1 MNRTPRTDPPPLT
14 QRPALLLAG
23 LGGVALLL
31 LGGVPLT
38 ERLLAHLT
46 VWGDVLMPVPGLP
59 HLVLA
64 VVGAALLTLFWRRHH
79 GTTPAAGHR

>member
-1 MNRTPRTDPPPLT
+1 MT
-14 QRPALLLAG
+14 QRPALLVAG
-23 LGGVALLL
+23 LGGLALLL

-46 VWGDVLMPVPGLP
+46 LWGAAPSVPGLP

-64 VVGAALLTLFWRRHH
+64 VVGAVLLTLYWLRRH
-79 GTTPAAGHR
+79 GTAPAAHDR